1 MDTKKLIRFASFV
14 PILAL
19 NFNLSLADLSGKFGL
34 AKPVEVEIEIE
45 KENQA
50 MIILQEQAQAIDA
63 YFAQRNMP
71 LLGYGFKM
79 AEVARKYNLDWRIL
93 PAIAVQESGGG
104 KHAIWRCKNN
114 PFGWASCDVKFE
126 STEHAIEM
134 VALNLAG
141 ENPRTEK
148 YYKNKD
154 VKEKLYYYNGT
165 VVSNYPQTVLVI
177 MDKFD
182 SIKNKYE

>member
-19 NFNLSLADLSGKFGL
+19 NLNLNLADISSQFGFL
-34 AKPVEVEIEIE
+34 KQNKIGEE
-45 KENQA
+45 KLA

-71 LLGYGFKM
+71 LEGYGLKM
-79 AEVARKYNLDWRIL
+79 AEVARKYNLDWRLL
-93 PAIAVQESGGG
+93 PSIAVQESGGG

-114 PFGWASCDVKFE
+114 PFGWASCDIGFE
-126 STEHAIEM
+126 STENAIEM

-141 ENPRTEK
+141 ENPKTQK
-148 YYKNKD
+148 YYKNKN

-165 VVSNYPQTVLVI
+165 VVLNYPQTVLAI

-182 SIKNKYE
+182 NIKNKYE

>member
-1 MDTKKLIRFASFV
+1 MDTKKLLRFASFV

-19 NFNLSLADLSGKFGL
+19 NLNITLWDIQSQIPVLAPNFI
-34 AKPVEVEIEIE
+34 IEEEMAMTITL
-45 KENQA
+45 KERA
-50 MIILQEQAQAIDA
+50 EAIDR
-63 YFAQRNMP
+63 YFGERGMP
-71 LLGYGFKM
+71 LVGHGMKM
-79 AEVARKYNLDWRIL
+79 IEEAEKHDLDWRLL

-126 STEHAIEM
+126 STEKAIEV

-141 ENPRTEK
+141 GNPKTEK

-154 VKEKLYYYNGT
+154 SKEKLYYYNGT
-165 VVSNYPQTVLVI
+165 VVPKYPQVVLSI
-177 MDKFD
+177 MEAIDK
-182 SIKNKYE
+182 I

>member
-1 MDTKKLIRFASFV
+1 MDTKKFLIFASFV

-19 NFNLSLADLSGKFGL
+19 NFNLTSAYLSNQFAL
-34 AKPVEVEIEIE
+34 VKPIEIQ
-45 KENQA
+45 KEDLA
-50 MIILQEQAQAIDA
+50 MTILNKQAQAIDV
-63 YFAQRNMP
+63 YFAKRNMP
-71 LLGYGFKM
+71 LLGYGLKM
-79 AEVARKYNLDWRIL
+79 AFEAQKRGIDWRLL

-114 PFGWASCDVKFE
+114 PFGWASCDIKFE
-126 STEHAIEM
+126 STDHAIEM

-141 ENPRTEK
+141 GNPKTEK

-154 VKEKLYYYNGT
+154 SKEKLYYYNGT
-165 VVSNYPQTVLVI
+165 VISHYPQTVLAI

-182 SIKNKYE
+182 TIK

>member
-1 MDTKKLIRFASFV
+1 MDTKNFLRFASFI

-19 NFNLSLADLSGKFGL
+19 NFNLSLTDLSSQFGFVNP
-34 AKPVEVEIEIE
+34 AEISEE
-45 KENQA
+45 ELA

-63 YFAQRNMP
+63 YFEQRNMP
-71 LLGYGFKM
+71 LLGYGIKM
-79 AEVARKYNLDWRIL
+79 AKTAKKYDLDWRLL

-114 PFGWASCDVKFE
+114 PFGWASCDIKFE
-126 STEHAIEM
+126 SVEHAIDT
-134 VALNLAG
+134 VAFNLAG
-141 ENPRTEK
+141 SNPKTEK

-154 VKEKLYYYNGT
+154 TKEKLYYYNGT
-165 VVSNYPQTVLVI
+165 VISHYPQTVLAI

-182 SIKNKYE
+182 SIKNKYD

>member
-1 MDTKKLIRFASFV
+1 MDTKKLLRFASFI

-19 NFNLSLADLSGKFGL
+19 NFNLTLTDLPSQFGL
-34 AKPVEVEIEIE
+34 IKPIVIAEEDL
-45 KENQA
+45 A
-50 MIILQEQAQAIDA
+50 MIILNEQAQAIDA
-63 YFAQRNMP
+63 YFAVRNMP

-79 AEVARKYNLDWRIL
+79 AKEAKRNGLDWKLL
-93 PAIAVQESGGG
+93 PAIAIQESGGG

-126 STEHAIEM
+126 NIDHAIEI

-141 ENPRTEK
+141 GNPKTEK

-154 VKEKLYYYNGT
+154 SKEKLHYYNGT
-165 VVSNYPQTVLVI
+165 VVSHYPQTVLAI

-182 SIKNKYE
+182 TIKR